1 MSITELSIKR
11 PLLICV
17 LFFSLLLFG
26 VMSYQHLNYEL
37 IPKFEIGVLTVNTTY
52 MGASPQEV
60 QTSITKP
67 IEDAVVAIEGID
79 QITSTSEEG
88 VSTIVINLKSG
99 INVQNVQLDVERTI
113 NQIRASFPENAE
125 EPVVMR
131 FSTDDFPIIQFS
143 VTSSIDGTELYDF
156 IDRVVRPELSNLEGV
171 AQVKIS
177 GGTKR
182 QINVYIDNDKLAAYD
197 ISPVEVNQAV
207 VLSGAAYPAGNIGND
222 ESRFSVNLNAKVKSV
237 NELKQVVIRENQE
250 GSRVLLSDVAS
261 ITDGEAEE
269 TELSRINGQPAIG
282 IQMLKQ
288 TDANAV
294 KVSALVRAKLKEL
307 QEANADKD
315 FQYQIANDQSVY
327 TMSSAEAAMDDL
339 MLAILIVAF
348 VMLFFLHSLRSAS
361 FVLVAIPSAL
371 IPTFIAM
378 YLFGFSLNMMTLIA
392 LSLVIGVLV
401 DDSIVVLENIYRHL
415 EMKKGKREAAIE
427 GRSEISYTAIAITLV
442 DVVVFAPL
450 SMAGGMLGGIFRE
463 YSLVI
468 VFSTLLSLFVAFTL
482 TPLMASR
489 WGKLT
494 ELTKNTWWMRLNRG
508 FESILTAIK
517 NTYAAVLTWAL
528 NHKRYVFGAVTLLFI
543 GAITLMATGF
553 IGADFFP
560 YTDRGEIN
568 IQLDLASQTPLKQTN
583 QVVMEIEDVL
593 MRYPEV
599 KNVFS
604 TVGTQSSSLSGAN
617 SSNLAE
623 LSVVLVPQESRS
635 FSTAEFVKTVRN
647 ELDQLPGVKPTIR
660 VTDLIGNTDFDIQ
673 FGLRGVNMDSVL
685 AAAEIVR
692 RVMMTVPGTDYV
704 QFSSKE
710 PRQQVSVTMD
720 REKMARLGVSV
731 ADLGSAVQYAFRG
744 NDHTKFYDH
753 GDDYKINL
761 MLDEADRGTLEN
773 LRSLNVINSRG
784 ASVPLDEVT
793 NIEVNLA
800 PAVLERTDRMNSII
814 VNAAA
819 VGRPGGTITEEVMD
833 KLEKTRLPQ
842 GVSWSPEGNSADQ
855 QDAFGNLGT
864 VILIGI
870 LLMYLVMVALYES
883 VVDPLVVLFS
893 LPTALIGALL
903 ALALT
908 LNSLN
913 IFSILGILMLFGL
926 VAKNGILLVDFANQ
940 AKAMGKSVKTALL
953 EAGDERIRPIMMT
966 TIAMVCGMLPM
977 ALSSGDGAE
986 TKQAMAWVII
996 GGMITSMVFTLIL
1009 VPAVY
1014 MVMDGWKKRVNGWFG
1029 KKTATVINSSPVQ

>member
-17 LFFSLLLFG
+17 IFFTMILFG
-26 VMSYQHLNYEL
+26 LMSYKSLNYEL
-37 IPKFEIGVLTVNTTY
+37 IPKFEFGVLSVNTTY
-52 MGASPQEV
+52 MGASPEEV

-79 QITSTSEEG
+79 QVTSTSEEG
-88 VSTIVINLKSG
+88 VSSVVINLKSD
-99 INVQNVQLDVERTI
+99 IDVQKAQLDVERRI
-113 NQIRASFPENAE
+113 NQIKAGFPENAE

-131 FSTDDFPIIQFS
+131 FSADDFPVIQLS
-143 VTSSIDGTELYDF
+143 VTSSISGTELYDF
-156 IDRVVRPELSNLEGV
+156 IDRQVRPELSNLEGV
-171 AQVKIS
+171 AQITIT

-197 ISPVEVNQAV
+197 ISPSDINQAV
-207 VLSGAAYPAGNIGND
+207 MMSGAAFPAGNIGNN
-222 ESRFSVNLNAKVKSV
+222 ESRFSVNLNAKVQSV
-237 NELKQVVIRENQE
+237 EELRNVVIRENEE
-250 GSRVLLSDVAS
+250 GSRVLLSDVAFV
-261 ITDGEAEE
+261 TDGEAET

-282 IQMLKQ
+282 IQILKQ

-294 KVSALVRAKLKEL
+294 KVSELVRAKLKEL
-307 QEANADKD
+307 QATNADKD
-315 FQYQIANDQSVY
+315 FNYKIASDSSIY
-327 TMSSAEAAMDDL
+327 TLASANAAMDDL
-339 MLAILIVAF
+339 MLAIVIVAI

-378 YLFGFSLNMMTLIA
+378 YLFGFSLNMMTLIS

-415 EMKKGKREAAIE
+415 EMKKGKRQAAIE

-450 SMAGGMLGGIFRE
+450 SMAGGMLGGIFKE
-463 YSLVI
+463 YALVI

-494 ELTKNTWWMRLNRG
+494 ELTKNDWWTKLNRG

-517 NTYAAVLTWAL
+517 KTYGSILMWSL
-528 NHKRYVFGAVTLLFI
+528 GHKRYVFGMVTLMFFGTIALLP
-543 GAITLMATGF
+543 AGF
-553 IGADFFP
+553 IGADFFGSS
-560 YTDRGEIN
+560 DRGELN
-568 IQLDLASQTPLKQTN
+568 IQLELASQTPLKQTN
-583 QVVMEIEDVL
+583 KVVSDVEQML
-593 MRYPEV
+593 LKFPEV
-599 KNVFS
+599 ENVFA
-604 TVGTQSSSLSGAN
+604 TVGAQSTSISGGSSSN
-617 SSNLAE
+617 IAE
-623 LSVVLVPQESRS
+623 LSVVLVPQQDRS
-635 FSTAEFVKTVRN
+635 ISTADFVKTIRTQ
-647 ELDQLPGVKPTIR
+647 LDKMPGVKPTIR
-660 VTDLIGNTDFDIQ
+660 LTDLVGNTDFDIQ
-673 FGLRGVNMDSVL
+673 FGLRGVSMDSVM
-685 AAAEIVR
+685 AAAEVVKKI
-692 RVMMTVPGTDYV
+692 MATVPGTDYI

-710 PRQQVSVTMD
+710 PKQQVSVTMD
-720 REKMARLGVSV
+720 REKMARLGVTVS
-731 ADLGSAVQYAFRG
+731 DLGNAVQYAFRG
-744 NDHTKFYDH
+744 NDNTKFYDH
-753 GDDYKINL
+753 GEDYQINL
-761 MLDEADRGTLEN
+761 MLDESDRSTLAD
-773 LRSLNVINSRG
+773 LRNLNVINSRG
-784 ASVPLDEVT
+784 ASVPLGQIT
-793 NIEVNLA
+793 KIEVNLA

-819 VGRPGGTITEEVMD
+819 VGRPAGTITEEIIA
-833 KLEKTRLPQ
+833 KLEDVHLPQ
-842 GVSWSPEGNSADQ
+842 GVAWSPEGNSADQ

-883 VVDPLVVLFS
+883 LVDPFVVLFS

-913 IFSILGILMLFGL
+913 VFSILGILMLFGL

-940 AKAMGKSVKTALL
+940 AKALGKSVKDALL
-953 EAGDERIRPIMMT
+953 EAGEERIRPILMT

-977 ALSSGDGAE
+977 ALSSGAGAE
-986 TKQAMAWVII
+986 SKQSIAWVII
-996 GGMITSMVFTLIL
+996 GGMLTSMVFTLVL

-1014 MVMDGWKKRVNGWFG
+1014 MVIDGWREKVNGLFR
-1029 KKTATVINSSPVQ
+1029 KREPHEPVIQPEV